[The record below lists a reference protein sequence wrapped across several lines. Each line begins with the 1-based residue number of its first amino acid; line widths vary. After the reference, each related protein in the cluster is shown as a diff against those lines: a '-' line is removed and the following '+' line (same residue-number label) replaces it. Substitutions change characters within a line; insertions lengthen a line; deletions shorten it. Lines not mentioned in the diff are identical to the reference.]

1 MRYYSSTA
9 SSKVLDITIS
19 NSATQITL
27 NNLTGLPVNYPYT
40 LVLEPDTSSEEIV
53 LVTSLASGTTLN
65 IVRGANTDNGV
76 VGGDGT
82 SARAHDAG
90 SVVKHMVTARDL
102 QEPQNHIAASTL
114 VHGLGAGE
122 GAVVGVD
129 KTQTLTNKTLT
140 SPTIN
145 NPTITGTI
153 VLPSTT
159 SIGSVDST
167 EIGYLNGVTS
177 AVQTQLDAKAATSH
191 THGNIT
197 SDGKIGSTANRLVQT
212 TTSGTLTTVTGTNQS
227 GSTYLAGDLTWK
239 TATPSTNS
247 YSLSYSTG
255 WSLSTGSIKSY
266 GSVVSFQ
273 MTVNYNDSSTISFD
287 ANGDA
292 SGSYIRIGTLPS
304 EIRPSSGDW
313 VNLIMLNQ
321 GEVFP
326 PIFAQITPVQGWID
340 IFSGPVSKS
349 FTGSVTKSFTLCG
362 TYIV

>member
-40 LVLEPDTSSEEIV
+40 LVLEPDTSNEEIV
-53 LVTSLASGTTLN
+53 LVTGLASGTTLN
-65 IVRGANTDNGV
+65 VVRGANTDNGV

-145 NPTITGTI
+145 TP
-153 VLPSTT
+153 
-159 SIGSVDST
+159 
-167 EIGYLNGVTS
+167 
-177 AVQTQLDAKAATSH
+177 
-191 THGNIT
+191 
-197 SDGKIGSTANRLVQT
+197 
-212 TTSGTLTTVTGTNQS
+212 TVTGGTFSSPALTGTPTAPTAASGTNTTQVATTAFVQDAVTAPVYGYFTSSASVTVSGGTINLPFGTEVFDTANGHSTSSNTDRYTATVSGKYLVNITLQATNTSATSTNVQLGIAKNTTVLFYQYANVDGGVGARGLIAATHIVELNGTTDYTKFTINTS
-227 GSTYLAGDLTWK
+227 GSDVNV
-239 TATPSTNS
+239 TAQWTI
-247 YSLSYSTG
+247 LR
-255 WSLSTGSIKSY
+255 LGS
-266 GSVVSFQ
+266 
-273 MTVNYNDSSTISFD
+273 
-287 ANGDA
+287 
-292 SGSYIRIGTLPS
+292 
-304 EIRPSSGDW
+304 
-313 VNLIMLNQ
+313 
-321 GEVFP
+321 
-326 PIFAQITPVQGWID
+326 
-340 IFSGPVSKS
+340 
-349 FTGSVTKSFTLCG
+349 
-362 TYIV
+362 